1 MPIKTGW
8 VVFTSACRKIVF
20 WLMDY
25 RQWFPFVSFSTL
37 RSNCSRLAI
46 NSCRLMRA
54 GTSCARF
61 VIALGQVQLP
71 CGRLPHRPMKHTR
84 RLLSPILMPE
94 MRVKHLRHRLYI
106 VNQEEWVVGV
116 ASQKLGA
123 LEKQAREIG
132 MITGLGTRGPYFKA
146 NRVGQPMAHLKG
158 SKR

>member
-1 MPIKTGW
+1 
-8 VVFTSACRKIVF
+8 
-20 WLMDY
+20 
-25 RQWFPFVSFSTL
+25 
-37 RSNCSRLAI
+37 
-46 NSCRLMRA
+46 
-54 GTSCARF
+54 
-61 VIALGQVQLP
+61 
-71 CGRLPHRPMKHTR
+71 
-84 RLLSPILMPE
+84 MPE